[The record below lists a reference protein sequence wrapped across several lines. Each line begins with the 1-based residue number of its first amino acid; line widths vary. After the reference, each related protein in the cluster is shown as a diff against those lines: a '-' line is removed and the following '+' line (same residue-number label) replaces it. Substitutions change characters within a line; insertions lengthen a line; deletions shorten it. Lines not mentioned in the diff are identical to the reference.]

1 MPRIFDNITESLLP
15 ALQETLG
22 LCERADFCVGYFN
35 LRGWRQLHEN
45 IEKWHGGDGHCCRLL
60 VGMQQMPQDQL
71 RQAMSSVTSGD
82 QIDQAT
88 AIALKKKLAQDF
100 RDQLMV
106 GIPTNA
112 DEEGL
117 RRLAA
122 QITAHKVVVKLFL
135 RHPLH
140 AKLYLLF
147 RQDPLNPKIGYL
159 GSSNLTLAGLSK
171 QGELNVDVLDHDA
184 CDKLAKWFEDRWN
197 DRFCMDISEELV
209 EIINSSWARPE
220 PLPPY
225 HIYVKMAYHLSQE
238 ARAGLTEFR
247 IPSDFGNKLFEF
259 QKAAVK
265 IAAHHLNKRG
275 GVVIGDVVGLGKTLM
290 ATTLARIFEDDHG
303 VETLIICPK
312 NLVRMWENYRQEY
325 RLRAKVL
332 SITQVQRELPDL
344 RRFRLVLIDE
354 SHNLRNREGRR
365 YRAIAEYI
373 AANDSRV
380 ILLSATPYNKTYLDL
395 SNQLRLFIDEQKDIG
410 IRPEKLLREL
420 GETEFIR
427 RHQCPVRSLAAF
439 EKSEHADDWR
449 DLMRLYLVRRTRSFI
464 QENYAKLDPARSRKY
479 LEFADGTRSYFPS
492 RVPKTVRFKISDKD
506 LNDQYARL
514 FADDVVDAVNHLTL
528 PRYGLGNY
536 QQPTPQK
543 PPTPDEAKVL
553 ADLSRAGTR
562 LKGFCRTNLFK
573 RLESSGH
580 SFILSLERHIL
591 RNFICLHAIDKGL
604 PLPIGTQDMGL
615 LDASANDED
624 SDLWDP
630 ASDNDDNGSE
640 RDPLS
645 SVRHLLTEADIRARA
660 AEVYDAYAAHF
671 RRRFKWLKPDLFNAD
686 LAEDLRR
693 DAKALMKILKNAGG
707 WDSARDAKLQAL
719 LDLLTKQHP
728 TEKVLVF
735 SQFADT
741 VDYLSEQLKA
751 KGIMALEGVTGDS
764 DDPTTIAYRFSPVS
778 NEKRD
783 HVPRDKELRVV
794 LATDVLSEGQNLQD
808 CSVVVN
814 FDLPWAIIRLIQRAG
829 RVDRIGQQSDT
840 ILCYSFLPA
849 EGVERII
856 RLRSRVRQRLR
867 ENAEVVGADEAF
879 FEDQDD
885 AQAVRDLFTEK
896 AGILDGDED
905 AEVDLA
911 SYAYQIWKNA
921 IDRDPE
927 LEKIIPAM
935 PNVVYSTRPHPPRP
949 DQPEGALVY
958 LRTAEGNDALAWVD
972 KRGNSVTESQFT
984 ILKVA
989 ECEPSIPAIPR
1000 HDDHHEMVA
1009 KGVKL
1014 IVETEKSVG
1023 GQLGRPSG
1031 ARFRTYERLKAYAE
1045 EVKGTLFDLPE
1056 LRHAIEDIYKFPLLQ
1071 SATDTLNRQ
1080 LKSGISN
1087 QALAEL
1093 VTALRADA
1101 RLCRVSE
1108 GVDGGEPQVIC
1119 SLGLRCTAQV
1129 ADDPDRGELGV
1140 FTLRFQKPRN
1150 QKFTED
1156 DRAACTREGYIA
1168 LSHVLREIG
1177 ARCGLRL
1184 EVAAEDSGEGT
1195 FWQDYGVYVMGLL
1208 AFTGGIGNAVHIF
1221 GEALDQ
1227 AGNLSTLLGLRMTT
1241 VGQWFK
1247 GVAPRLTACQS
1258 PNAAPPK
1265 RPGCFGDRKWLD
1277 RRTKRCRQCDFLN
1290 ECSAAARP
1298 T

>member
-1 MPRIFDNITESLLP
+1 MPQIFDNIDKHLLT
-15 ALQETLG
+15 ALSEAMG
-22 LCERADFCVGYFN
+22 LSERSDFCVGYFN
-35 LRGWRQLHEN
+35 LRGWRQVDSLVD
-45 IEKWHGGDGHCCRLL
+45 KWPGGDGHCCRLL

-71 RQAMSSVTSGD
+71 RSAMSLVKGEE

-88 AIALKKKLAQDF
+88 AIALKRKLAQDF
-100 RDQLMV
+100 RDQLTV
-106 GIPTNA
+106 GIPTDA
-112 DEEGL
+112 DEAGL

-122 QITAHKVVVKLFL
+122 QIIAKKLIVKLFL
-135 RHPLH
+135 RHSLH

-197 DRFCMDISEELV
+197 DRFCIDISQDLV
-209 EIINSSWARPE
+209 DIINNSWARPE
-220 PLPPY
+220 PIPPY
-225 HIYVKMAYHLSQE
+225 HIYVKTAYHLSQE

-290 ATTLARIFEDDHG
+290 ATALARIFEDDHD
-303 VETLIICPK
+303 VETLIICPR
-312 NLVRMWENYRQEY
+312 NLVRMWEDYRQQY

-332 SITQVQRELPDL
+332 SITQAQRELPDL

-373 AANDSRV
+373 ASNDSRV

-395 SNQLRLFIDEQKDIG
+395 SNQLRLFIYDQKDIG

-439 EKSEHADDWR
+439 EKSDYTDDWR

-464 QENYAKLDPARSRKY
+464 QENYAKLDPDRNRKY
-479 LEFADGTRSYFPS
+479 LEFSDGTRSYFPT
-492 RVPKTVRFKISDKD
+492 RVPKTVKVKISEKD
-506 LNDQYARL
+506 PGDQYARL
-514 FADDVVDAVNHLTL
+514 FADDVVKAVNDLTL

-536 QQPTPQK
+536 QKPSPHK
-543 PPTPDEAKVL
+543 PPTADEAKVL

-580 SFILSLERHIL
+580 AFILSVERHIL
-591 RNFICLHAIDKGL
+591 RNFICLHAIEKGL
-604 PLPIGTQDMGL
+604 PIPIGTQDMGL
-615 LDASANDED
+615 LDTWANDQD
-624 SDLWDP
+624 TDLWDP
-630 ASDNDDNGSE
+630 AADNDDNGGT
-640 RDPLS
+640 DPTS
-645 SVRHLLTEADIRARA
+645 TIRQVMTEKDILARA
-660 AEVYDAYAAHF
+660 SEVYDTYAAQF
-671 RRRFKWLKPDLFNAD
+671 RRRFKWLKPELFNED
-686 LAEDLRR
+686 LAKDLRK
-693 DAKALMKILKNAGG
+693 DAKTLMTMLRNAGG
-707 WDSARDAKLQAL
+707 WDAKRDTKLQAL
-719 LDLLTKQHP
+719 VSLLSKQHP
-728 TEKVLVF
+728 NNKVLVF

-741 VDYLSEQLKA
+741 IDYLTAELKTHGLRA
-751 KGIMALEGVTGDS
+751 VEGVTGDT
-764 DDPTTIAYRFSPVS
+764 DDPTAIAYRFSPVS
-778 NEKRD
+778 NEKRSQIA
-783 HVPRDKELRVV
+783 PENELRIV

-808 CSVVVN
+808 CSIIVN

-840 ILCYSFLPA
+840 ITCYSFLPA

-867 ENAEVVGADEAF
+867 ENAEVVGADETF

-885 AQAVRDLFTEK
+885 AQVVRDLFTEK

-905 AEVDLA
+905 TEVDLA

-921 IDRDPE
+921 IDRHPE

-935 PNVVYSTRPHPPRP
+935 PNVVYSTRPHKPTA

-958 LRTAEGNDALAWVD
+958 LRTAEGSDALAWIN
-972 KRGNSVTESQFT
+972 KEGSSVTESQFT
-984 ILKVA
+984 ILKAA
-989 ECEPSIPAIPR
+989 ECSPETPALPR
-1000 HDDHHEMVA
+1000 HDQHHELVA

-1045 EVKGTLFDLPE
+1045 EIKGTLFDMPE
-1056 LRHAIEDIYKFPLLQ
+1056 LRKAIEDIYKYPLLQ

-1080 LKSGISN
+1080 LKSGVSD
-1087 QALAEL
+1087 QTLGEL
-1093 VTALRADA
+1093 VVSLRADA
-1101 RLCRVSE
+1101 RLCRVAEDVEST
-1108 GVDGGEPQVIC
+1108 EPQVIC
-1119 SLGLRCTAQV
+1119 SLGLR
-1129 ADDPDRGELGV
+1129 
-1140 FTLRFQKPRN
+1140 KP
-1150 QKFTED
+1150 E
-1156 DRAACTREGYIA
+1156 
-1168 LSHVLREIG
+1168 
-1177 ARCGLRL
+1177 
-1184 EVAAEDSGEGT
+1184 
-1195 FWQDYGVYVMGLL
+1195 
-1208 AFTGGIGNAVHIF
+1208 
-1221 GEALDQ
+1221 
-1227 AGNLSTLLGLRMTT
+1227 
-1241 VGQWFK
+1241 
-1247 GVAPRLTACQS
+1247 
-1258 PNAAPPK
+1258 
-1265 RPGCFGDRKWLD
+1265 
-1277 RRTKRCRQCDFLN
+1277 
-1290 ECSAAARP
+1290 
-1298 T
+1298 